1 MELFLQSWP
10 PLVADWLALTVA
22 NPAYAATIAGIVWLL
37 TAMLGAIRA
46 RGLKK
51 VIRRTEQLGQQLQQ
65 ALDDANG
72 QLHSTLQSLATSQ
85 EQMVQ
90 AKADADQAQ
99 LTASALHTLL
109 VQRNNQIAGVIQRLS
124 ISFDMGER
132 PIAVT
137 EDVQADTLWEQH
149 DRTLNQ
155 LIASLRAESQAKI
168 AWQNDCQSEVAKRA
182 ALEAQVVP
190 LQAQLGEHSGQIE
203 ALMTKQNDYINHIG
217 LLQQKLVEQN
227 DLYLQLEQQTEA
239 SLGHFAECHEADA
252 QRLEELKQQLGELEH
267 YKIQNSQLQ
276 ASLAA
281 KEGEIA
287 HWQDQAKAL
296 QVNTLPAQVADN
308 DEVAELATHNNE
320 AQHLQEQP
328 IVPAL
333 PDDNAATPPS
343 EELLAPT
350 TPDIVADFPAEP
362 PVEEPTEQES
372 EAVVTDVEAVA
383 LPEVQATEEHNALG
397 FMKNLF
403 GKNKAAPIE
412 EVAEAV
418 TEVEPEQAAE
428 ASVTDAEAVALPEVQ
443 ATEEHNALGF
453 MKNLFG
459 KNKAAP
465 IEEVA
470 EAVTEVEPEQAA
482 EASVT
487 DAEAVALPEV
497 QATEEHNALGF
508 MKNLFGKNKAA
519 PIEEAEEVVAI
530 KHSEPD
536 TLVQHTADSAEH
548 PVSSDPLGF
557 MKNIFKNK
565 QPVEPEQPLTIVE
578 ERSEP
583 EIAEPVADNQAFGF
597 MKKLFVKTEPEPIVL
612 EQTPEPPI
620 APEETSAKPADP
632 LKGFYRLFSMK
643 NKSSNEEG

>member
-217 LLQQKLVEQN
+217 LLQQKLAEQN

-412 EVAEAV
+412 E
-418 TEVEPEQAAE
+418 
-428 ASVTDAEAVALPEVQ
+428 
-443 ATEEHNALGF
+443 
-453 MKNLFG
+453 
-459 KNKAAP
+459 
-465 IEEVA
+465 
-470 EAVTEVEPEQAA
+470 
-482 EASVT
+482 
-487 DAEAVALPEV
+487 
-497 QATEEHNALGF
+497 
-508 MKNLFGKNKAA
+508 
-519 PIEEAEEVVAI
+519 AEEVVAI